1 MMRDALDRAEAF
13 ERASEKLAA
22 RRLLADLQTAGLY
35 ALGRE
40 DVTVEEIR
48 EFDTLIRFAR
58 RTAAGE

>member
-1 MMRDALDRAEAF
+1 MSNALERAAAF

-22 RRLLADLQTAGLY
+22 RRLLEDLKTAGLY

-48 EFDTLIRFAR
+48 EFDTLIRFAQ
-58 RTAAGE
+58 RTATRD